1 MRVVQIT
8 PRYLPNIGG
17 VEIVVQ
23 KISEEL
29 AAEGAEVT
37 VYSVDQNSGLP
48 RQQKVN
54 GVLVKRFTPL
64 FGDPL
69 YLPDPRFLT
78 SLRGEKADIVHIHNL
93 HTLPPFLAA
102 LSKSKN
108 QKFLLQPHYHRFGQS
123 SIRNSLLKLY
133 RRGLNCGI
141 LSRIDF
147 VVANSSYEK
156 RIFTDDF
163 SACKN
168 VVVIPLGINASEVR
182 HVKHAPVEPKRV
194 LYVGALKPYKNVDI
208 VLRGFARLTREGGE
222 EYRLVIVGD
231 GSEREHLVR
240 LAYSL
245 DIAPLV
251 EWKRGLSREQL
262 LNEYAKASVFI
273 LLSSLES
280 FSLVVYDA
288 LVIGVPVVV
297 LNYGVLGDLVENG
310 LVEGVDSLGASE
322 VAQALARASRRT
334 YAKMNQFLDWK
345 DYSRIII
352 GIYHRLLEN
361 R

>member
-1 MRVVQIT
+1 
-8 PRYLPNIGG
+8 
-17 VEIVVQ
+17 
-23 KISEEL
+23 
-29 AAEGAEVT
+29 
-37 VYSVDQNSGLP
+37 
-48 RQQKVN
+48 
-54 GVLVKRFTPL
+54 L

-69 YLPDPRFLT
+69 YLPDPRFLA
-78 SLRGEKADIVHIHNL
+78 SLRAEKADIVHIHNL

-102 LSKSKN
+102 LSKSKDE
-108 QKFLLQPHYHRFGQS
+108 KLLLQPYYHRFGQS

-133 RRGLNCGI
+133 RHGFNGAV
-141 LSRIDF
+141 LSRIDL

-163 SACKN
+163 SACKGI
-168 VVVIPLGINASEVR
+168 VVIPLGMNASEAK

-194 LYVGALKPYKNVDI
+194 LYIGALKPYKNVDK
-208 VLRGFARLTREGGE
+208 VLRGFARLIRDSGE
-222 EYRLVIVGD
+222 EYRLVIVGE
-231 GSEREHLVR
+231 GSEREHLAR

-245 DIAPLV
+245 DIAALV

-262 LNEYAKASVFI
+262 LNEYVKANVFI

-288 LVIGVPVVV
+288 LAIGVPVVV

-310 LVEGVDSLGASE
+310 LVEGVDSLEASE

-334 YAKMNQFLDWK
+334 YAKINQFLDWK

-352 GIYHRLLEN
+352 GIYHRLLDN

>member
-1 MRVVQIT
+1 
-8 PRYLPNIGG
+8 
-17 VEIVVQ
+17 
-23 KISEEL
+23 
-29 AAEGAEVT
+29 
-37 VYSVDQNSGLP
+37 
-48 RQQKVN
+48 
-54 GVLVKRFTPL
+54 
-64 FGDPL
+64 
-69 YLPDPRFLT
+69 
-78 SLRGEKADIVHIHNL
+78 
-93 HTLPPFLAA
+93 
-102 LSKSKN
+102 
-108 QKFLLQPHYHRFGQS
+108 
-123 SIRNSLLKLY
+123 
-133 RRGLNCGI
+133 
-141 LSRIDF
+141 
-147 VVANSSYEK
+147 
-156 RIFTDDF
+156 
-163 SACKN
+163 
-168 VVVIPLGINASEVR
+168 VIPLGINASEVR